1 MRRFPAMLIGLLLLG
16 TMPGPRLLA
25 QEFAGG
31 RKVVSKV
38 IPLYPE
44 LARRLK
50 LDGTVKLEVTV
61 APNGAAKKIDVVGGN
76 PVLVKAAE
84 DAVSNYHWAAGT
96 QESREEVEIRF
107 HRPGN

>member
-1 MRRFPAMLIGLLLLG
+1 MLIGLLLLR
-16 TMPGPRLLA
+16 TIQGPSLLA

-38 IPLYPE
+38 SPLYPE

-50 LDGTVKLEVTV
+50 LEEAVKLEVTV

-84 DAVSNYHWAAGT
+84 DAVSKYHWIAGT
-96 QESREEVEIRF
+96 QESKEEVEIRF

>member
-1 MRRFPAMLIGLLLLG
+1 MRRFPAMLVGLLLLG

-50 LDGTVKLEVTV
+50 LEGTVKLEVTV

-107 HRPGN
+107 RRPGN